1 MKIHFFDDDPRKLT
15 DKNYSLKMGSFG
27 VIAYYMNK
35 TLSDIGYYSD
45 PDDADWVGKCGSL
58 DPQFT
63 YMNKKSFYI
72 NVS

>member
-45 PDDADWVGKCGSL
+45 LS
-58 DPQFT
+58 
-63 YMNKKSFYI
+63 
-72 NVS
+72 